1 MFVEITFYTSLS
13 NIMRRYSVP
22 ALFSNF
28 LVAIFPIF
36 DYGAKLPTVH
46 EHYVRMLNFL

>member
-13 NIMRRYSVP
+13 NIMLRCSIL
-22 ALFSNF
+22 ALFSHF
-28 LVAIFPIF
+28 LVAIFPVF
-36 DYGAKLPTVH
+36 DYGAKLRTVY

>member
-22 ALFSNF
+22 VLFSHF
-28 LVAIFPIF
+28 LVAIFPVF
-36 DYGAKLPTVH
+36 DYGAKLRTVY
-46 EHYVRMLNFL
+46 ERYVRMLNFL

>member
-22 ALFSNF
+22 ALFSHF
-28 LVAIFPIF
+28 LVAIFLFF
-36 DYGAKLPTVH
+36 DYGAKLRTVY
-46 EHYVRMLNFL
+46 EHYVRTLIIL